1 MPRREWVRCPTAW
14 VREDR
19 GLRRFTFTGNGGAHH
34 TAALMCLTAILHVA
48 DQDTGVAW
56 LNYDQLERMIGRSRT
71 LIAEGLRVLGQQ
83 GLIRPAGK
91 RSIYAL
97 EGYEPSGWGKFPLRA
112 LYKGET
118 IEFFDECRL
127 RSRTELDALKLLFLF
142 VALRSEDSNLA
153 KVSYDRINYYTGISR
168 ENIKRGT
175 SLLATHG
182 IVFTEHAVSEV
193 NEYGVANA
201 YRIRGIDSR
210 RNRGTRGRRDITGGP
225 GLLDADISDSYGDET
240 F

>member
-1 MPRREWVRCPTAW
+1 MPRKEWVRCPTAW
-14 VREDR
+14 VREDQ
-19 GLRRFTFTGNGGAHH
+19 GLRKFTFTGDGGAHH

-48 DQDTGVAW
+48 DQDTGVAR
-56 LNYDQLERMIGRSRT
+56 LNYDQLERMTGRSRT

-83 GLIRPAGK
+83 GLIRPTGK
-91 RSIYAL
+91 RSTYAL
-97 EGYEPSGWGKFPLRA
+97 ERYEPSGWGKFPLKS
-112 LYKGET
+112 LYQGEAV
-118 IEFFDECRL
+118 EFFDECRL
-127 RSRTELDALKLLFLF
+127 RTRTELDALKLLFLF

-153 KVSYDRINYYTGISR
+153 KVSYDRINDYTGISR

-210 RNRGTRGRRDITGGP
+210 RNRGTRGRRDITSGSS
-225 GLLDADISDSYGDET
+225 LLDAAMSGGYGDDL
-240 F
+240 